1 MSNVITGIIIGMLLM
16 VAINAWRSRDDTDS
30 PSARS
35 NMRLHT
41 DHRTGLQYLSAPGG
55 GLTPRLDAAGKHMR
69 VEVSE

>member
-1 MSNVITGIIIGMLLM
+1 MSNLITGVIIGMLLM
-16 VAINAWRSRDDTDS
+16 VAINTWRGRDDTDG
-30 PSARS
+30 PKERS